1 MKLDFLAIADYVSQT
16 PDGKL
21 TIVGVFDTVLNP
33 KAPAQLATMGIAA
46 RFRGETK
53 DTDGKPIKVV
63 VKLKDPSNNVMVQ
76 IEADLTPP
84 PNLQAA
90 DRSKA
95 SLSIPFMAQNLV
107 FPVHGTYTIEIWIN
121 QKLEGST
128 TMYVGPPL
136 LQSPVAAKVG

>member
-21 TIVGVFDTVLNP
+21 TIVGVFDAVLNP

-53 DTDGKPIKVV
+53 DADGKPIKVL
-63 VKLKDPSNNVMVQ
+63 VKLKDPNNNIMVQ

-90 DRSKA
+90 DRSRT

-107 FPVHGTYTIEIWIN
+107 LPVHGTYTIEIWIN

-128 TMYVGPPL
+128 NLYVGPPV
-136 LQSPVAAKVG
+136 QQAPVVAKVG